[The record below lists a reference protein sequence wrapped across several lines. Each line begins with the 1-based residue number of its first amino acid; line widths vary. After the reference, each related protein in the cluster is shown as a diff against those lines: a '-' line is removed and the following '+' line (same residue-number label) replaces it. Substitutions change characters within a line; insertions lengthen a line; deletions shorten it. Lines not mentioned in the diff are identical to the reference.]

1 MSFPLADQF
10 SLTLMARN
18 RSAVTIHSY
27 LGILSRMAAF
37 LESRGVAVEA
47 AQERD
52 IEQWLVALKTESN
65 LTNLTIRS
73 YLVACRVFYLWCERQ
88 GVVPKSPAKYLKFGA
103 HLPIPRIPDLQ
114 TTMDL
119 ICAPPSV
126 PVTGHRDRAMAMLI
140 LGSGCR
146 IAEVCGMRLQDIDLR
161 SGHFRV
167 LGKGAKERFCFLC
180 GDPLEA
186 MTEYITTY
194 RPQLNPK
201 TDHLWVTQYGSP
213 LKSQDFRRTLE
224 TRLAAAGFQKHVY
237 PSGVT
242 RNAITPHKLRHLF
255 ASTLRDRGADLLD
268 IRDLL
273 GHATIDSTQIYVRLS
288 RQHLQQAHGLF
299 PKRWTPPPTSPQS
312 EAIGGGAGAQGAA
325 TTGLAKHRN
334 PEPIQE
340 LPKNTIPFP
349 LRRSA

>member
-1 MSFPLADQF
+1 MPFPFADQF
-10 SLTLMARN
+10 SRTLMAKN
-18 RSAVTIHSY
+18 RSAITIHSY
-27 LGILSRMAAF
+27 LGILSRMAKF

-47 AQERD
+47 AQESH
-52 IEQWLVALKTESN
+52 IEQWLVSLKTESN

-88 GVVPKSPAKYLKFGA
+88 GVVSRSPAKYLKFGA

-119 ICAPPSV
+119 ICAPPAV

-146 IAEVCGMRLQDIDLR
+146 IMEVCGMRLQDMDLR
-161 SGHFRV
+161 SGRFRV
-167 LGKGAKERFCFLC
+167 LGKGAKERFCFLS

-186 MTEYITTY
+186 MTEYITIY

-213 LKSQDFRRTLE
+213 LKTQDFRRTLE
-224 TRLAAAGFQKHVY
+224 TRLAAAGFEKTTY
-237 PSGVT
+237 PSGAT

-255 ASTLRDRGADLLD
+255 ASTLRDRGADLMD

-273 GHATIDSTQIYVRLS
+273 GHASIESTQIYIHRS
-288 RQHLQQAHGLF
+288 TQHLQEAHGLF
-299 PKRWTPPPTSPQS
+299 PKRWTPPPTSPQGG
-312 EAIGGGAGAQGAA
+312 AIDGGAGVRGAA
-325 TTGLAKHRN
+325 TTGLAKHGY
-334 PEPIQE
+334 PQPIQG
-340 LPKNTIPFP
+340 LPKNAIPFP